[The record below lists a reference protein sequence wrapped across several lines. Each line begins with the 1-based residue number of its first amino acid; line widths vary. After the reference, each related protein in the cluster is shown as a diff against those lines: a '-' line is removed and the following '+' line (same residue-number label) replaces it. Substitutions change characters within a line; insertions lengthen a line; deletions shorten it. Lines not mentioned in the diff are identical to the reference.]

1 MEVTTE
7 QTHQNETLLIAK
19 RKLYQRLKK
28 GLPAPTQRVTKL
40 KLSEVLE
47 MPTVFQ
53 QRAVNQAASEKH
65 VYELVKALER
75 DSKQAFSPIVVYW
88 VGDGW
93 CCIDGHH
100 RMEAYRIF
108 EYKRP
113 IPVTVFSGSL
123 EDAIELSASSNSKDK
138 LPMSPQEKYNAA
150 WRLVIS
156 TELSK
161 VRIAKAANVSERL
174 VGKMRAVM
182 NTISVQHPELPLDSL
197 KWTDALRVEQ
207 GLAPKETSVSRDF
220 IEEEAKIL
228 ADRLSRAF
236 GTRLSSHSEILYRA
250 LEIYDP
256 RIPEWIADFYQPAED
271 DFDVPHSGVLS
282 EEVEF

>member
-1 MEVTTE
+1 METTE
-7 QTHQNETLLIAK
+7 QTHQDDTLLTAK
-19 RKLYQRLKK
+19 RKLYQRLKA

-65 VYELVKALER
+65 VYELVKALDR
-75 DSKQAFSPIVVYW
+75 NPKQALSPIVVYW

-113 IPVTVFSGSL
+113 IPVTVFIGSL
-123 EDAIELSASSNSKDK
+123 DDALLLSLSSNSKDK
-138 LPMSPQEKYNAA
+138 LPMSAQEKYNAA

-156 TELSK
+156 TENSK
-161 VRIAKAANVSERL
+161 ALIAKAANVSERL

-182 NTISVQHPELPLDSL
+182 NTISVQHPELSLDSL

-207 GLAPKETSVSRDF
+207 GLAPKEFSDSRDF
-220 IEEEAKIL
+220 IEEEAKKL
-228 ADRLSRAF
+228 ADRLSRTF
-236 GTRLSSHSEILYRA
+236 GTRLSNHSEILYRA

-271 DFDVPHSGVLS
+271 DFDVPRSDAIS